1 MKFSARVRGGILL
14 SILAMTLA
22 ACNDSGGDGDSGASD
37 AKAYFRSLKGEA
49 NKVTNMGG
57 PGLSKNLCL
66 GCAELGAIINS
77 FEEFE
82 TLVNRTSS
90 EYEKSHLLGDARIDF
105 AGNTV
110 VVIWSFHYFGLLPTV
125 GNVQEDTDKIRIS
138 PMLCHFSPGPD
149 GQDQYSQTWIVIPKT
164 SKPIVVE
171 PMTRAVGETWPYAS
185 PEAPARCD
193 KLVIG
198 QVSNPR

>member
-49 NKVTNMGG
+49 NRVTNMGG

>member
-82 TLVNRTSS
+82 TLVNQTSS

>member
-105 AGNTV
+105 ASNTV
-110 VVIWSFHYFGLLPTV
+110 VVIWSYHAFTLLPTI
-125 GNVQEDTDKIRIS
+125 GNVQEDADKIRIF
-138 PMLCHFSPGPD
+138 PMLCQWSPIPD
-149 GQDQYSQTWIVIPKT
+149 GQDQYSQTWIAIPKT
-164 SKPIVVE
+164 SKPIMVE
-171 PMTRAVGETWPYAS
+171 PMTRAVGEVWPYMP
-185 PEAPARCD
+185 PESAARCD
-193 KLVIG
+193 KLAIG
-198 QVSNPR
+198 QVS

>member
-105 AGNTV
+105 AGNTM